1 MFGLLG
7 FVGYKTRRLFE
18 VVADISAFS
27 LRTLRGTLDF
37 HKQGFWTSFEVVV
50 KQVYFTG
57 LEAIP
62 FLTLVSLIL
71 GSVVIIQSLPQL
83 IGVGAQRFIG
93 TTLVIAI
100 IRELGPLITAV
111 IVISRSGTAMAAE
124 LATNKV
130 TGEIEALEAMGVD
143 MFRFSVLPRIIGCI
157 ISTFCLIIY
166 FDVIAL
172 VGGFLVAS
180 FKLTMPLTIY
190 LGHIFDALTLT
201 DVYISFSKGALFGMI
216 VALFSCYN
224 GLLAQRASWEVPAVA
239 RDGVMQAMFFVFVS
253 SAIIS
258 VAFYL

>member
-1 MFGLLG
+1 
-7 FVGYKTRRLFE
+7 
-18 VVADISAFS
+18 
-27 LRTLRGTLDF
+27 
-37 HKQGFWTSFEVVV
+37 
-50 KQVYFTG
+50 
-57 LEAIP
+57 
-62 FLTLVSLIL
+62 
-71 GSVVIIQSLPQL
+71 
-83 IGVGAQRFIG
+83 
-93 TTLVIAI
+93 
-100 IRELGPLITAV
+100 
-111 IVISRSGTAMAAE
+111 
-124 LATNKV
+124 
-130 TGEIEALEAMGVD
+130 
-143 MFRFSVLPRIIGCI
+143 VLPRIIGCI

-166 FDVIAL
+166 FDVVAL

-201 DVYISFSKGALFGMI
+201 DVYIIFSKGALCGMI

>member
-93 TTLVIAI
+93 TILVIAI

-172 VGGFLVAS
+172 VAS

-224 GLLAQRASWEVPAVA
+224 GLLAQRASWEVPAVT